1 MAHHSHSL
9 ENLARQIGCRGKYH
23 TIDLVFRPPYKAR
36 YGALIESLFGHLS
49 GRIKQD
55 LPGAIKSSSPKDLRK
70 AAKEACLIY
79 EDIDRYIQQFI
90 LRYQHAEQKALAGMS
105 PHQKWIEAIQRIGL
119 PDFPVLTPSM
129 GRLFLRQAP
138 DSRIITEKGVCYFG
152 MHYISDKLETIPQI
166 NKHNQKIEYGIRY
179 DPADISTITIWDE
192 DVYIDDLE
200 AKELRLPDGSLK
212 RTSEWEV
219 KMAKVLA
226 KKNDGSR
233 EDWLSYLNDAEELE
247 KKRKAE
253 RERIRR
259 QRMRVAQEEQGEDE
273 HSRIEGNV
281 EDISLND
288 DEYLTNLLADFN
300 S

>member
-1 MAHHSHSL
+1 
-9 ENLARQIGCRGKYH
+9 
-23 TIDLVFRPPYKAR
+23 
-36 YGALIESLFGHLS
+36 
-49 GRIKQD
+49 
-55 LPGAIKSSSPKDLRK
+55 
-70 AAKEACLIY
+70 
-79 EDIDRYIQQFI
+79 
-90 LRYQHAEQKALAGMS
+90 
-105 PHQKWIEAIQRIGL
+105 
-119 PDFPVLTPSM
+119 
-129 GRLFLRQAP
+129 
-138 DSRIITEKGVCYFG
+138 

-192 DVYIDDLE
+192 DVYTDDLE

-253 RERIRR
+253 RGAHPTAADEGCTGRAGGRR
-259 QRMRVAQEEQGEDE
+259 AFE
-273 HSRIEGNV
+273 N
-281 EDISLND
+281 
-288 DEYLTNLLADFN
+288 
-300 S
+300 